1 MLRRQTGGRAIRD
14 VGMLVGGTLGARTI
28 AVLAMPL
35 LTRLFEPAVF
45 GRAAFV
51 IAVAT
56 TLSPAGSLGY
66 DQAILLPPQREMARR
81 LSQLAALA
89 LALMTLVLAVLA
101 PLAWPRAWLPNWM
114 AGSNAWWWLIAL
126 MVLLLGVCN
135 IFAGWTTRQQA
146 YRAMAGS
153 VLIEGATSAAG
164 RIGWGLLLMPGPA
177 GLLTPYIAAIALRA
191 WVLMRAIDHAA
202 PEDDASGSASSDLAA
217 ERNTAIGTGG
227 ELNASLLAVAG
238 RYRNFPLFGLPSQL
252 MRSIADRIPLLLLG
266 AVFAPA
272 VVGYFAAAS
281 RLIQAPVQSFTQAV
295 RRVVFQ
301 RAVHRRRESQP
312 VLDVVVLATLG
323 LAVLGGPPFLLLAL
337 EGERIMAF
345 VLGADWARAGLFA
358 EAVSLWGF
366 TMFCLGPPTAVFQA
380 LERQQLLLVIA
391 SLRGLAF
398 ALVASVVVTRH
409 LEPMAAVEAFA
420 LAGTLTN
427 LVQAGAGLAL
437 AVAYDHRARSEP

>member
-1 MLRRQTGGRAIRD
+1 
-14 VGMLVGGTLGARTI
+14 
-28 AVLAMPL
+28 
-35 LTRLFEPAVF
+35 
-45 GRAAFV
+45 
-51 IAVAT
+51 
-56 TLSPAGSLGY
+56 
-66 DQAILLPPQREMARR
+66 
-81 LSQLAALA
+81 
-89 LALMTLVLAVLA
+89 
-101 PLAWPRAWLPNWM
+101 
-114 AGSNAWWWLIAL
+114 
-126 MVLLLGVCN
+126 
-135 IFAGWTTRQQA
+135 
-146 YRAMAGS
+146 
-153 VLIEGATSAAG
+153 
-164 RIGWGLLLMPGPA
+164 
-177 GLLTPYIAAIALRA
+177 
-191 WVLMRAIDHAA
+191 
-202 PEDDASGSASSDLAA
+202 
-217 ERNTAIGTGG
+217 
-227 ELNASLLAVAG
+227 
-238 RYRNFPLFGLPSQL
+238 
-252 MRSIADRIPLLLLG
+252 
-266 AVFAPA
+266 
-272 VVGYFAAAS
+272 
-281 RLIQAPVQSFTQAV
+281 
-295 RRVVFQ
+295 
-301 RAVHRRRESQP
+301 